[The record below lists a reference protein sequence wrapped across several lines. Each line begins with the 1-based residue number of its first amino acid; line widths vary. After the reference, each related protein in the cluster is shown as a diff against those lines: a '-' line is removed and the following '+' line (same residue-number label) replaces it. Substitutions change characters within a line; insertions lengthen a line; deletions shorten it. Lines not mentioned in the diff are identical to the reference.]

1 VRRIGAIV
9 RPAHGAPGAPRR
21 DIAPG
26 ISVGRMLTRS
36 NPSILTENG
45 AARPRRTA
53 EFSGAQVAVL
63 FAALALVASIPIITH
78 PLPPLSDYV
87 NHLARMHVIASIRH
101 DADLSRFYEIDWQ
114 IIPNLMM
121 DLVVPRLTAFM
132 TVYHAGQVF
141 TIAAFVLIG
150 SGTLMLNRALF
161 GSWSVLPLISLPLLY
176 NHIFLVGVMN
186 YVFGIGLALWG
197 LALWIFLRER
207 FWAIRLVVSAVF
219 VVALFFCHLF
229 AVGIYGVGLL
239 AIELTRLWMTR
250 ERPLV
255 PRLLDFLATG
265 IPFLPV
271 VPLLLKSPT
280 WDLVSEFYW
289 EKLGKIDG
297 LVYVVEVYSDI
308 VAFLLIAAAAA
319 GAIWAA
325 RHRLLRL
332 HPVGWAMLGV
342 GSAVYVAMPHMLFA
356 TYMADQRLP
365 IALAFMVIG
374 CVHLEM
380 RHRMVRRGFLALL
393 LFLLVA
399 RVIEV
404 DVAWADLS
412 GNSMEFR
419 DSVKRIKRGS
429 SVLVAYGDKTAGDD
443 VSDLGLVH
451 AACLAM
457 IERSALVTTAFT
469 VQGKQVMHV
478 RPAYT
483 DRVDTE
489 DGNPPSIEQL
499 LVAREHPEEAAD
511 KYWQKWQDN
520 FDYVYVLFTDE
531 DTVNPVPDLLKLVY
545 EGDRFQLYRINKP
558 ADAGNARERFSGRD
572 NR

>member
-1 VRRIGAIV
+1 
-9 RPAHGAPGAPRR
+9 
-21 DIAPG
+21 
-26 ISVGRMLTRS
+26 MLTRS
-36 NPSILTENG
+36 SPSILTEF
-45 AARPRRTA
+45 AARPRRTS
-53 EFSGAQVAVL
+53 EFSGAQVAVM

-78 PLPPLSDYV
+78 PLPPLADYV
-87 NHLARMHVIASIRH
+87 NHLARMHVIAAIGN
-101 DADLSRFYEIDWQ
+101 DADLARFYQIDWQ
-114 IIPNLMM
+114 IVPNLMM
-121 DLVVPRLTAFM
+121 DLVVPRLTQFM

-141 TIAAFVLIG
+141 TIASFVLIG

-176 NHIFLVGVMN
+176 NHMFLVGVMN
-186 YVFGIGLALWG
+186 YIFGIGLALWG
-197 LALWIFLRER
+197 LALWVFLRER
-207 FWAIRLVVSAVF
+207 FWPIRLVVSTVF
-219 VVALFFCHLF
+219 VLGLFFCHLF
-229 AVGIYGVGLL
+229 AVGVYGVGLL
-239 AIELTRLWMTR
+239 AIELTRLWMMR
-250 ERPLV
+250 EHPLA
-255 PRLLDFLATG
+255 PRLVDFVATG

-271 VPLLLKSPT
+271 GPLMLKSPT
-280 WDLVSEFYW
+280 WGLVSEFYW
-289 EKLGKIDG
+289 GNLGKIDG

-308 VAFLLIAAAAA
+308 VAFLLIAGIVA

-374 CVHLEM
+374 CVHLKM
-380 RHRMVRRGFLALL
+380 HHRMVRRGFLALL
-393 LFLLVA
+393 LFLLVV

-404 DVAWADLS
+404 DVAWANLS
-412 GNSMEFR
+412 GTSMEFR
-419 DSVKRIKRGS
+419 DSVKRIKRGA
-429 SVLVAYGDKTAGDD
+429 SVLVAYGDKAAGDD

-469 VQGKQVMHV
+469 VRGKQVMHV
-478 RPAYT
+478 RAAYT

-499 LVAREHPEEAAD
+499 VVARERPEEVAD
-511 KYWQKWQDN
+511 KYWQKWQEN

-531 DTVNPVPDLLKLVY
+531 DTVNPVPDMLKLVY

-558 ADAGNARERFSGRD
+558 ADAVNTRERFSGRD
-572 NR
+572 RR

>member
-1 VRRIGAIV
+1 
-9 RPAHGAPGAPRR
+9 
-21 DIAPG
+21 
-26 ISVGRMLTRS
+26 MLTRS
-36 NPSILTENG
+36 SPSILMENG
-45 AARPRRTA
+45 SVRPRRSD

-78 PLPPLSDYV
+78 PLPPLADYV
-87 NHLARMHVIASIRH
+87 NHLARMHVIASIGH
-101 DADLSRFYEIDWQ
+101 DADLSRYYQIDWQ

-132 TVYHAGQVF
+132 TVYHAGQMF
-141 TIAAFVLIG
+141 TIASFVLIG
-150 SGTLMLNRALF
+150 SGTLALNRALF

-197 LALWIFLRER
+197 LAFWVFLRER
-207 FWAIRLVVSAVF
+207 FWPIRLVVSTVF

-229 AVGIYGVGLL
+229 AVGTYGVGLL
-239 AIELTRLWMTR
+239 AIELTRMWMTR
-250 ERPLV
+250 SRPLA
-255 PRLLDFLATG
+255 PRLVDFVATG
-265 IPFLPV
+265 VPFLPV
-271 VPLLLKSPT
+271 LPLLLRSPT
-280 WDLVSEFYW
+280 WDLAGEFYW
-289 EKLGKIDG
+289 EKIGKIDG

-308 VAFLLIAAAAA
+308 VAFLIIA
-319 GAIWAA
+319 GATAGTIWAA

-365 IALAFMVIG
+365 IALAFMVIA
-374 CVHLEM
+374 CVHLEI
-380 RHRMVRRGFLALL
+380 RHRMVRRGFLVLL
-393 LFLLVA
+393 LVLLAV

-404 DVAWADLS
+404 DVAWASLS
-412 GNSMEFR
+412 GNTMEFR
-419 DSVKRIKRGS
+419 DSVKRIKRGA
-429 SVLVAYGDKTAGDD
+429 SVLVAYGDRGGGDD
-443 VSDLGLVH
+443 VNDLGLVH

-469 VQGKQVMHV
+469 VHGKQIMQV
-478 RPAYT
+478 RHEYT

-499 LVAREHPEEAAD
+499 VVAREHPEEVAD
-511 KYWQKWQDN
+511 KYWHKWQDD
-520 FDYVYVLFTDE
+520 FDYVYVLFADE
-531 DTVNPVPDLLKLVY
+531 DTVNPAPDLLKLVY
-545 EGDRFQLYRINKP
+545 EGDRFQLYRISKA
-558 ADAGNARERFSGRD
+558 ADAANTKERFSGREA
-572 NR
+572 R

>member
-1 VRRIGAIV
+1 
-9 RPAHGAPGAPRR
+9 
-21 DIAPG
+21 
-26 ISVGRMLTRS
+26 MLTRS

-45 AARPRRTA
+45 AARPRRSA
-53 EFSGAQVAVL
+53 EFSGAQVAVM

-78 PLPPLSDYV
+78 PLPPLSDYI
-87 NHLARMHVIASIRH
+87 NHLARMHVIASIGH
-101 DADLSRFYEIDWQ
+101 DADLSRYYQIDWQ

-132 TVYHAGQVF
+132 TVYHAGQMF
-141 TIAAFVLIG
+141 TIASFVLIG
-150 SGTLMLNRALF
+150 SGTLALNRALF

-197 LALWIFLRER
+197 LALWVFLRER
-207 FWAIRLVVSAVF
+207 FWPIRLVVSTAF

-229 AVGIYGVGLL
+229 AVGTYGVGLL
-239 AIELTRLWMTR
+239 AIELTRMWMTR
-250 ERPLV
+250 SRPLV
-255 PRLLDFLATG
+255 PRLVDFVATG
-265 IPFLPV
+265 VPFLPV
-271 VPLLLKSPT
+271 LPLLLRSPT
-280 WDLVSEFYW
+280 WDLAGEFYW
-289 EKLGKIDG
+289 EKIGKIDG

-308 VAFLLIAAAAA
+308 VAFLIIAGFTA

-365 IALAFMVIG
+365 IAIAFMVIA

-393 LFLLVA
+393 LVLLAV

-404 DVAWADLS
+404 DVAWASLS
-412 GNSMEFR
+412 GNTMEFR
-419 DSVKRIKRGS
+419 DSVKRIKRGA
-429 SVLVAYGDKTAGDD
+429 SVLVAYGDRGGGDD
-443 VSDLGLVH
+443 VNDLGLVH

-469 VQGKQVMHV
+469 VRGKQIMQV
-478 RPAYT
+478 RHEYT

-499 LVAREHPEEAAD
+499 VVAREHPEEVAD
-511 KYWQKWQDN
+511 KYWHKWQED
-520 FDYVYVLFTDE
+520 FDYVYVLFADE
-531 DTVNPVPDLLKLVY
+531 DTVNPAPDLLKLVY
-545 EGDRFQLYRINKP
+545 EGDRFQLYRISKP
-558 ADAGNARERFSGRD
+558 ADAANTKERFSGRE
-572 NR
+572 NRR

>member
-1 VRRIGAIV
+1 
-9 RPAHGAPGAPRR
+9 
-21 DIAPG
+21 
-26 ISVGRMLTRS
+26 MLTRS
-36 NPSILTENG
+36 HPSILTENG
-45 AARPRRTA
+45 AARPRRPA
-53 EFSGAQVAVL
+53 EFTGGQVAVL
-63 FAALALVASIPIITH
+63 FAAIALVASIPIITH

-87 NHLARMHVIASIRH
+87 NHLARMHVIASIKS

-121 DLVVPRLTAFM
+121 DLVVPQLTAFM
-132 TVYHAGQVF
+132 TVYHAGQLF

-150 SGTLMLNRALF
+150 SGTLALNRALF
-161 GSWSVLPLISLPLLY
+161 GSWSVTPLIAFPLVY

-207 FWAIRLVVSAVF
+207 FWPARLLVSAAF
-219 VVALFFCHLF
+219 VLALFFCHLF
-229 AVGIYGVGLL
+229 AVGIYGLGLL

-250 ERPLV
+250 HRPLA
-255 PRLLDFLATG
+255 PRIVDFLATG

-271 VPLLLKSPT
+271 LPLLLKSPT
-280 WDLVSEFYW
+280 WELVGEYYW

-297 LVYVVEVYSDI
+297 LVYVIEVYSDI
-308 VAFLLIAAAAA
+308 VALLLVAGVAA
-319 GAIWAA
+319 GAVWAA
-325 RHRLLRL
+325 RRRLLRL
-332 HPVGWAMLGV
+332 HPVGWAFLLV
-342 GSAVYVAMPHMLFA
+342 GAAVYIAMPHMLFA

-365 IALAFMVIG
+365 IALAFMVIAS
-374 CVHLEM
+374 VHLEM
-380 RHRMVRRGFLALL
+380 RHRLVRRGFLALL
-393 LFLLVA
+393 LFLLVV

-404 DVAWADLS
+404 DVAWTDLS
-412 GNSMEFR
+412 GTSMEFR
-419 DSVKRIKRGS
+419 DSVKRIKRGA
-429 SVLVAYGDKTAGDD
+429 SVLVAYGDKAAGDD
-443 VSDLGLVH
+443 VSDLGLIH

-469 VQGKQVMHV
+469 VHGKQIMHV
-478 RPAYT
+478 RAAYA

-499 LVAREHPEEAAD
+499 LVAREHPEEAAE
-511 KYWQKWQDN
+511 KYWQNWPND

-545 EGDRFQLYRINKP
+545 DGDRFQLYRVNKA
-558 ADAGNARERFSGRD
+558 ADAGNARERLSGRD

>member
-1 VRRIGAIV
+1 
-9 RPAHGAPGAPRR
+9 
-21 DIAPG
+21 
-26 ISVGRMLTRS
+26 
-36 NPSILTENG
+36 
-45 AARPRRTA
+45 
-53 EFSGAQVAVL
+53 
-63 FAALALVASIPIITH
+63 
-78 PLPPLSDYV
+78 
-87 NHLARMHVIASIRH
+87 MHVIASIGH
-101 DADLSRFYEIDWQ
+101 DADLSRFYQIDWQ

-121 DLVVPRLTAFM
+121 DLVVPRLAAFM
-132 TVYHAGQVF
+132 TVYHAGQMF
-141 TIAAFVLIG
+141 TIATFVLIG
-150 SGTLMLNRALF
+150 SGTLTLNRALF

-197 LALWIFLRER
+197 LALWILLRER
-207 FWAIRLVVSAVF
+207 FWAIRMSVSAVF
-219 VVALFFCHLF
+219 VLGLFFCHLF
-229 AVGIYGVGLL
+229 AVGIYGIGLL
-239 AIELTRLWMTR
+239 AIELTQLWMTR

-255 PRLLDFLATG
+255 PRLVDFVATG

-289 EKLGKIDG
+289 GNLGKIDG

-308 VAFLLIAAAAA
+308 VAFLLIAATAA

-365 IALAFMVIG
+365 IALAFMVIA
-374 CVHLEM
+374 CVHLQM

-393 LFLLVA
+393 LFLLVV

-404 DVAWADLS
+404 DVAWAGLS

-429 SVLVAYGDKTAGDD
+429 SVLVAYGDKAAGDD

-469 VQGKQVMHV
+469 VRGKQIMHV

-499 LVAREHPEEAAD
+499 VVAREHPEEVAD
-511 KYWQKWQDN
+511 KYWQKWQES

-531 DTVNPVPDLLKLVY
+531 DTVNPVPDMLKLVY
-545 EGDRFQLYRINKP
+545 DGGRFQLYRINKP
-558 ADAGNARERFSGRD
+558 ADAGNIKERFSGRD
-572 NR
+572 GR

>member
-1 VRRIGAIV
+1 
-9 RPAHGAPGAPRR
+9 
-21 DIAPG
+21 
-26 ISVGRMLTRS
+26 
-36 NPSILTENG
+36 
-45 AARPRRTA
+45 
-53 EFSGAQVAVL
+53 
-63 FAALALVASIPIITH
+63 
-78 PLPPLSDYV
+78 
-87 NHLARMHVIASIRH
+87 
-101 DADLSRFYEIDWQ
+101 
-114 IIPNLMM
+114 
-121 DLVVPRLTAFM
+121 
-132 TVYHAGQVF
+132 
-141 TIAAFVLIG
+141 
-150 SGTLMLNRALF
+150 
-161 GSWSVLPLISLPLLY
+161 
-176 NHIFLVGVMN
+176 
-186 YVFGIGLALWG
+186 LWG
-197 LALWIFLRER
+197 LALWILLRER
-207 FWAIRLVVSAVF
+207 FWAIRLLVSGAIVL
-219 VVALFFCHLF
+219 ALFFCHLF
-229 AVGIYGVGLL
+229 AVGIYGLGLL

-250 ERPLV
+250 ERPLL
-255 PRLLDFLATG
+255 PRLVDFVATG
-265 IPFLPV
+265 LPFLPV
-271 VPLLLKSPT
+271 VPLLLRSPT
-280 WDLVSEFYW
+280 WDLVGEFFW

-308 VAFLLIAAAAA
+308 VAFLLIGGAAA

-332 HPVGWAMLGV
+332 HPVGWAFLVV
-342 GSAVYVAMPHMLFA
+342 GAVVYIAMPHMLFA

-374 CVHLEM
+374 SVHLEM

-393 LFLLVA
+393 LFLLVV

-412 GNSMEFR
+412 GNTMEFR
-419 DSVKRIKRGS
+419 DSVKRIKRGA

-469 VQGKQVMHV
+469 VQGKQIMHV

-489 DGNPPSIEQL
+489 DGYPPSIEQL
-499 LVAREHPEEAAD
+499 LVARERPEEAAE
-511 KYWQKWQDN
+511 KYWRNWKDD

-545 EGDRFQLYRINKP
+545 DGGRFQLYRISKA
-558 ADAGNARERFSGRD
+558 ADAGGTKERFSGRD

>member
-1 VRRIGAIV
+1 
-9 RPAHGAPGAPRR
+9 
-21 DIAPG
+21 
-26 ISVGRMLTRS
+26 MLTRS
-36 NPSILTENG
+36 TPSVLTEI
-45 AARPRRTA
+45 AARPRRSA
-53 EFSGAQVAVL
+53 EFSAGQVAVL

-78 PLPPLSDYV
+78 PLPPLADYV
-87 NHLARMHVIASIRH
+87 NHLARMHVIAAIGS
-101 DADLSRFYEIDWQ
+101 DTDLARFYQIEWQ

-141 TIAAFVLIG
+141 TIASFVLIG
-150 SGTLMLNRALF
+150 SGTLTLNRALF

-176 NHIFLVGVMN
+176 NHLFLVGVMN
-186 YVFGIGLALWG
+186 YIFGIGLALWG
-197 LALWIFLRER
+197 LALWVLLRER
-207 FWAIRLVVSAVF
+207 LWPIRLVVSTL
-219 VVALFFCHLF
+219 VVVGLFFCHLF
-229 AVGIYGVGLL
+229 AVGVYGVGLL

-250 ERPLV
+250 ERPLA
-255 PRLLDFLATG
+255 PRLVDFVATG

-280 WDLVSEFYW
+280 WGLVSEFYW

-308 VAFLLIAAAAA
+308 VAFLLIAGVAA

-325 RHRLLRL
+325 RHRLIRL

-365 IALAFMVIG
+365 IALAFMVIA
-374 CVHLEM
+374 CVHLKM
-380 RHRMVRRGFLALL
+380 HHRMVRRGFLALL
-393 LFLLVA
+393 LFVLVV

-404 DVAWADLS
+404 DVAWANLS
-412 GNSMEFR
+412 GTSMEFR
-419 DSVKRIKRGS
+419 DSVKRIKRGA
-429 SVLVAYGDKTAGDD
+429 SVLVAYGDKAAGDD

-469 VQGKQVMHV
+469 VRGKQVMHV
-478 RPAYT
+478 RADYT

-499 LVAREHPEEAAD
+499 VVAREHPEEVAD
-511 KYWQKWQDN
+511 KYWQKWQEN
-520 FDYVYVLFTDE
+520 FDYVYVVFTDE
-531 DTVNPVPDLLKLVY
+531 DTVNPVPDMLKLVY

-558 ADAGNARERFSGRD
+558 ADAANPRERFSGRE
-572 NR
+572 RR

>member
-1 VRRIGAIV
+1 
-9 RPAHGAPGAPRR
+9 
-21 DIAPG
+21 
-26 ISVGRMLTRS
+26 MLTRS
-36 NPSILTENG
+36 SPSILTENG
-45 AARPRRTA
+45 VRPRRTA
-53 EFSGAQVAVL
+53 EFNGVQVAVL
-63 FAALALVASIPIITH
+63 FATLTLVASIPIITH
-78 PLPPLSDYV
+78 PLPPLADYI
-87 NHLARMHVIASIRH
+87 NHLARMHVIASIGR
-101 DADLSRFYEIDWQ
+101 DADLSRFYQIDWQ

-132 TVYHAGQVF
+132 TVYHAGQMF

-150 SGTLMLNRALF
+150 SGTLALNRALF

-186 YVFGIGLALWG
+186 YMFGIGLAMWG
-197 LALWIFLRER
+197 LALWVFLRER
-207 FWAIRLVVSAVF
+207 FWPIRFLVSAVI
-219 VVALFFCHLF
+219 VLALFFCHLF

-239 AIELTRLWMTR
+239 AIEVTRMWMTR
-250 ERPLV
+250 GRPLA
-255 PRLLDFLATG
+255 PRLVDFVATG
-265 IPFLPV
+265 VPFLPV
-271 VPLLLKSPT
+271 LPLLLKSPT
-280 WDLVSEFYW
+280 WALVTEIYW

-308 VAFLLIAAAAA
+308 VAFLLIAGAAA

-342 GSAVYVAMPHMLFA
+342 GSVVYIAMPHMLFA

-365 IALAFMVIG
+365 IALAFMVIA
-374 CVHLEM
+374 CVHLQM
-380 RHRMVRRGFLALL
+380 RHRMVRRGFVALL
-393 LFLLVA
+393 LVLLA
-399 RVIEV
+399 LRVIEV
-404 DVAWADLS
+404 DVAWAGLS

-419 DSVKRIKRGS
+419 DSVKRIKRGT

-469 VQGKQVMHV
+469 VRGKQVMHV
-478 RPAYT
+478 RRGYT

-489 DGNPPSIEQL
+489 DGYPPSIEQL
-499 LVAREHPEEAAD
+499 LVAREHPDEAED
-511 KYWQKWQDN
+511 KYWQNWQDK

-545 EGDRFQLYRINKP
+545 EGDRFQLYRITKP
-558 ADAGNARERFSGRD
+558 SDAGSVKERLSGRD

>member
-1 VRRIGAIV
+1 
-9 RPAHGAPGAPRR
+9 
-21 DIAPG
+21 
-26 ISVGRMLTRS
+26 MLTRS

-45 AARPRRTA
+45 TRPRRTA

>member
-1 VRRIGAIV
+1 
-9 RPAHGAPGAPRR
+9 
-21 DIAPG
+21 
-26 ISVGRMLTRS
+26 MLTRS

-45 AARPRRTA
+45 TRPRRTA

-558 ADAGNARERFSGRD
+558 ADAGNTRERFSGRD